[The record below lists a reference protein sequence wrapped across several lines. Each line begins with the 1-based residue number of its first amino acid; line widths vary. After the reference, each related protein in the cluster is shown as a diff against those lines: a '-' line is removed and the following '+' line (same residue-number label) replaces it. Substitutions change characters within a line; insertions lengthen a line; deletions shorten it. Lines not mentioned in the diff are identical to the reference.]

1 MAKTEY
7 TKLRLLA
14 IMDILSTET
23 DEAHMLTAEDL
34 IGMLEARGIEAERKS
49 IYRDIAVLQEAGWDI
64 LTGRKGYFLASR
76 DFELPEL
83 KLLAD
88 AVQSSRCITEK
99 KSYELISKLEK
110 LTSRHTAGQLRR
122 QLHLVGRPK
131 AENEQIYYNVDALY
145 EAISRNSQITF
156 RYLDYKSDG
165 TRVYRDKCYVA
176 SPYGLCWDSEN
187 YYLVAHT
194 AHRGKTHFRV
204 DRMAQIALTDAP
216 REASELYRDLNMAD
230 YSKQVFGMYG
240 GTAQK
245 VVLSFPESLADSAVD
260 KFGRD
265 IMMIP
270 QGDGTFHLTV
280 TIAVSP
286 VFFSWVFSF
295 GGRVKILG
303 PASVLTQYKDM
314 CRKALESDDE

>member
-1 MAKTEY
+1 MAKTEH
-7 TKLRLLA
+7 TKQRLLA
-14 IMDILSTET
+14 LMEIFSQET
-23 DEAHMLTAEDL
+23 DENHRLTADA
-34 IGMLEARGIEAERKS
+34 LEELLLNRGIPSERKS
-49 IYRDIAVLQEAGWDI
+49 IYRDVAVLQDAGWDI
-64 LTGRKGYFLASR
+64 ISGKKGYFLASR

-99 KSYELISKLEK
+99 KSYELIGKLER

-145 EAISRNSQITF
+145 GAISENSEITF
-156 RYLDYKSDG
+156 RYLEYKSSG
-165 TRVYRDKCYVA
+165 ERVFRDKLYRA

-187 YYLVAHT
+187 YYLMAHT
-194 AHRGKTHFRV
+194 QERGKTHYRV
-204 DRMAQIALTDAP
+204 DRMAQIQLTGTP
-216 REASELYRDLNMAD
+216 RLCPEQYRDLNMAQ
-230 YSKQVFGMYG
+230 YSKQVFGMFG
-240 GTAQK
+240 GEPQNVT
-245 VVLSFPESLADSAVD
+245 LSFPDSLADSAVD

-265 IMMIP
+265 VMMIP
-270 QGDGTFHLTV
+270 QGDGTFHIST

-303 PASVLTQYKDM
+303 PENVKAQYKEM
-314 CRKALESDDE
+314 CRKALELED

>member
-1 MAKTEY
+1 MAKTEH
-7 TKLRLLA
+7 TKQRLLA
-14 IMDILSTET
+14 LMEILSQET
-23 DEAHMLTAEDL
+23 DENHRIGTENL
-34 IGMLEARGIEAERKS
+34 IEMLEQRGIPSERKS
-49 IYRDIAVLQEAGWDI
+49 IYRDIAVLQDAGWDI
-64 LTGRKGYFLASR
+64 LTGKKGYCLASR

-88 AVQSSRCITEK
+88 AVQCSRCITEK
-99 KSYELISKLEK
+99 KSYELIGKLEK

-145 EAISRNSQITF
+145 GAISENSEITF
-156 RYLDYKSDG
+156 RYLEYKSNG
-165 TRVYRDKCYVA
+165 TRVYRDKIYRA

-194 AHRGKTHFRV
+194 QERGKTHYRV
-204 DRMAQIALTDAP
+204 DRMAQIQLTGTP
-216 REASELYRDLNMAD
+216 RLCPELYRDLNMAQ
-230 YSKQVFGMYG
+230 YSKQVFGMFG
-240 GTAQK
+240 GEPQNVT
-245 VVLSFPESLADSAVD
+245 LSFPDSLADSAVD

-265 IMMIP
+265 VMMIP
-270 QGDGTFHLTV
+270 QGDGTFHLTATV
-280 TIAVSP
+280 AVSP

-303 PASVLTQYKDM
+303 PENVKDQYKDM
-314 CRKALESDDE
+314 CRKALEA

>member
-1 MAKTEY
+1 MAKTEF

-14 IMDILSTET
+14 LIDILSTET
-23 DEAHMLTAEDL
+23 DEDHRLTAEEL
-34 IGMLEARGIEAERKS
+34 ISLLQARGIESERKS
-49 IYRDIAVLQEAGWDI
+49 VYRDIGGLQEAGWDI
-64 LTGRKGYFLASR
+64 ITGKKGCFLASR

-88 AVQSSRCITEK
+88 AVQCSRCITEK
-99 KSYELISKLEK
+99 KSYELIGKLEK
-110 LTSRHTAGQLRR
+110 LTSRHLAGQLRR

-145 EAISRNSQITF
+145 EAIDTDSQITF
-156 RYLDYKSDG
+156 RYFGYKSDG
-165 TRVYRDKCYVA
+165 SRVYKDKTYVA

-194 AHRGKTHFRV
+194 EERGKTHYRV
-204 DRMAQIALTDAP
+204 DRMAEIRLTGAP
-216 REASELYRDLNMAD
+216 RECPELYRDLNMAQ
-230 YSKQVFGMYG
+230 YSKQVFGMFG
-240 GTAQK
+240 GEPQN
-245 VVLSFPESLADSAVD
+245 VRLSFPDALADSAVD

-265 IMMIP
+265 VMMIP
-270 QGDGTFHLTV
+270 QGDGTFHLTATV
-280 TIAVSP
+280 AVSP

-303 PASVLTQYKDM
+303 PESVREKYRDM
-314 CRKALESDDE
+314 CQKAMEE

>member
-1 MAKTEY
+1 MAKTEH
-7 TKLRLLA
+7 TKQRLLVL
-14 IMDILSTET
+14 MEILSQET
-23 DEAHMLTAEDL
+23 DEYHRISTENL
-34 IGMLEARGIEAERKS
+34 IETLENRGISSERKS

-64 LTGRKGYFLASR
+64 LTGKKGYCLASR
-76 DFELPEL
+76 DFELAEL

-88 AVQSSRCITEK
+88 AVQCSRCITEK
-99 KSYELISKLEK
+99 KSYELIGKLEK

-145 EAISRNSQITF
+145 GAISENSEITF
-156 RYLDYKSDG
+156 RYLEYKSNG
-165 TRVYRDKCYVA
+165 TRVYRDKIYRA

-194 AHRGKTHFRV
+194 QERGKTHYRV
-204 DRMAQIALTDAP
+204 DRMAQIQLTGTP
-216 REASELYRDLNMAD
+216 RLCPELYKDLNMAQ
-230 YSKQVFGMYG
+230 YSKQVFGMFG
-240 GTAQK
+240 GEPQNVT
-245 VVLSFPESLADSAVD
+245 LSFPDSLADSAVD

-265 IMMIP
+265 AMMIP
-270 QGDGTFHLTV
+270 QGDGTFHLTATV
-280 TIAVSP
+280 AVSP

-303 PASVLTQYKDM
+303 PENVKEQYKDM
-314 CRKALESDDE
+314 CRKALEDE